1 MELDSVRA
9 LKAQLS
15 AQLVRGDTSGGIIM
29 TAAVRG
35 IGREPMNVAAQQ
47 LSRVDAIQRSVA
59 FGVAPNG
66 EKDFKLAVR
75 IQRQVFG
82 TDDHIARFQKAAKG
96 EVDIRY
102 IGRLSKRAPWYQEK
116 CRPIRPGCS
125 IGHFKITAGTLGCF
139 VQDKAGVPLVLS
151 NNHVLAN
158 ENRARRGDHILQP
171 GAVDGGTNPGD
182 RVGTLLRFVRLKPTA
197 ANLVDCAV
205 ATVDEAIQH
214 RSNIRGLGK
223 VAGLFAG
230 NLKTGLTVAKL
241 GRTTG
246 LTHGFVTAFELDNVV
261 VSYDIGNLRFD
272 DQVEIEGAGD
282 APFSDGGDSGSLIV
296 NDACEGVALLFA
308 GGDQGG
314 RNGRGLTYANPLST
328 VLKQLKV
335 SLV

>member
-1 MELDSVRA
+1 MQLESVRA

-15 AQLVRGDTSGGIIM
+15 AQLSAGIPSSTIM
-29 TAAVRG
+29 TAAVRPRVAG
-35 IGREPMNVAAQQ
+35 EAINVAAQPI
-47 LSRVDAIQRSVA
+47 SNVDVIQRSVA
-59 FGVAPNG
+59 FGVAPSG
-66 EKDFKLAVR
+66 AKDFKLAVR
-75 IQRQVFG
+75 IQRQVYG
-82 TDDHIARFQKAAKG
+82 TDAHLERFKKAAKG

-102 IGRLSKRAPWYQEK
+102 IGRLTKRVPWYQKK

-139 VQDKAGVPLVLS
+139 VEDKDGVPLVLS

-158 ENRARRGDHILQP
+158 ENRAKRGDAILQP
-171 GAVDGGTNPGD
+171 GAVDGGKDPGD
-182 RVGTLLRFVRLKPTA
+182 RVGELLRFVRLKPTA

-205 ATVDEAIQH
+205 ATIDDKIHHIAT
-214 RSNIRGLGK
+214 IRGIGK
-223 VAGLFAG
+223 VAGLFTG
-230 NLKTGLTVAKL
+230 NLKTGLPVSKL

-296 NDACEGVALLFA
+296 NDAREGVALLFA

-314 RNGRGLTYANPLST
+314 KNGRGLTYANPLGT
-328 VLKQLKV
+328 VLQQLKV
-335 SLV
+335 TLV